1 MIYSKLSKIF
11 TLSLIFTFAL
21 ALGAT
26 AQQQMPPQQ
35 QQQQVPTNFTDDEY
49 EKFVKINQEIIPLQE
64 EMQGKMIQSI
74 EETGLDINRFN
85 ELAQAQQA
93 GNIKEVSQDPE
104 EIAKFNEAGQKIV
117 EMNQEIGEAYQQKM
131 DEHDMDQQKFQQMMM
146 AYQQSEQV
154 RAKVDSMMENGN
166 QNN

>member
-21 ALGAT
+21 ALGVT

-35 QQQQVPTNFTDDEY
+35 QQQVPTNFTDEEY

-166 QNN
+166 QDN

>member
-1 MIYSKLSKIF
+1 MICSKLSKIF
-11 TLSLIFTFAL
+11 TLSLIFSFAV

-35 QQQQVPTNFTDDEY
+35 QQQVDTDFSDEDY

-64 EMQGKMIQSI
+64 EMQGRMIQSI

-104 EIAKFNEAGQKIV
+104 EIAKFNEAGQKVI
-117 EMNQEIGEAYQQKM
+117 EMNQEIGAAYQQKM
-131 DEHDMDQQKFQQMMM
+131 DEHDMDQQKFQRMMM
-146 AYQQSEQV
+146 AYQQSEEV
-154 RAKVDSMMENGN
+154 RSRIDSMMEDES
-166 QNN
+166 